1 MAKRTL
7 RVLPVVF
14 LSMMCLMLILF
25 GCLEAVRENGRMKV
39 GVTVPEQDTMAMALV
54 NTIQDMGELSSF
66 CDFSIVT
73 EEEGKKKL
81 EQGEISALIVVPEEI
96 LQKVY
101 RNDKV
106 SIAMYM
112 PGKPTLESALIREFA
127 EAGTSLVLTAKAG
140 DYTAYHMYQKYGK
153 AGTMQKVAQDMNGQY
168 IQFVIRQETLFQNR
182 PVTGKDGI
190 SDEDR
195 MILSA
200 IVLVLFLLA
209 IPVLQLRRKEAPVL
223 SLQLARKGIRPLFSL
238 LCNECMIA
246 FILWV
251 AMSAGIFSLVMI
263 LGWKIAV
270 GVLVCCLFLGC
281 LLTAA
286 ALLLL
291 YTSGQGTA
299 GGVLLIF
306 FASLA
311 QIFLAGGIFPV
322 SVLPEICVRIGNIL
336 PGGLLMRFLYQ
347 GMTGGFD
354 LSAGMGIVI
363 YSILFF
369 GAALWLTGEK
379 GRKCA

>member
-1 MAKRTL
+1 MTKRTL

-66 CDFSIVT
+66 CDFSMVT

-81 EQGEISALIVVPEEI
+81 EQGEISALIVVPEKI

-112 PGKPTLESALIREFA
+112 PGKPTLESAMIREFA

-140 DYTAYHMYQKYGK
+140 DYTAYHMYQRYGK
-153 AGTMQKVAQDMNGQY
+153 AGTMQKVAQDMNGEY

-182 PVTGKDGI
+182 PVTGKDGM
-190 SDEDR
+190 SDEER
-195 MILSA
+195 MILSG

-209 IPVLQLRRKEAPVL
+209 IPVLQLRGKEAPVL

-238 LCNECMIA
+238 LCNAFMIA
-246 FILWV
+246 FILWA
-251 AMSAGIFSLVMI
+251 AMSAGVFFLVMM
-263 LGWKIAV
+263 LGWKIAM

-281 LLTAA
+281 LLTAS

-347 GMTGGFD
+347 AMAGGLD
-354 LSAGMGIVI
+354 LSAGMGIMI

>member
-347 GMTGGFD
+347 GMTGGLD

>member
-1 MAKRTL
+1 MTKRTL

-39 GVTVPEQDTMAMALV
+39 GVTVPKQDTMTMALV

-66 CDFSIVT
+66 CDFSMVT

-81 EQGEISALIVVPEEI
+81 EQGEISALIVVPEKI

-112 PGKPTLESALIREFA
+112 PGKPTLESAMIREFA

-140 DYTAYHMYQKYGK
+140 DYTAYHMYQRYGK

-168 IQFVIRQETLFQNR
+168 VQFVIRQETLFQNR
-182 PVTGKDGI
+182 PVTGKDGM
-190 SDEDR
+190 SDEER
-195 MILSA
+195 MILSG

-209 IPVLQLRRKEAPVL
+209 IPVLQLRGKEAPVL

-251 AMSAGIFSLVMI
+251 TMSAGSFSLVMM
-263 LGWKIAV
+263 LGWKIAM

-281 LLTAA
+281 LLTAS

-291 YTSGQGTA
+291 YASGQGTA

-306 FASLA
+306 VASLA

-347 GMTGGFD
+347 GMTGGLD

>member
-1 MAKRTL
+1 MTKRTL

-66 CDFSIVT
+66 CDFSMVT

-81 EQGEISALIVVPEEI
+81 EQGEISALIVVPEKI

-112 PGKPTLESALIREFA
+112 PGKPTLESAMIREFA

-140 DYTAYHMYQKYGK
+140 DYTAYHIYQKYGK

-182 PVTGKDGI
+182 PVTGKDGM
-190 SDEDR
+190 SDEER
-195 MILSA
+195 MILSG

-209 IPVLQLRRKEAPVL
+209 IPVLQLRGKEAPVL

-238 LCNECMIA
+238 LCNAFMIA
-246 FILWV
+246 FILW
-251 AMSAGIFSLVMI
+251 ASMSAGVFYLVMM

-347 GMTGGFD
+347 GMTGGLD

>member
-1 MAKRTL
+1 MTKRTL

-25 GCLEAVRENGRMKV
+25 GCLETVRENGRMKV

-66 CDFSIVT
+66 CDFSMVT

-81 EQGEISALIVVPEEI
+81 EQGEISALIVVPEKI

-112 PGKPTLESALIREFA
+112 PGKPTLESAMLREFA
-127 EAGTSLVLTAKAG
+127 ESGTSLVLTAKAG

-168 IQFVIRQETLFQNR
+168 IQFVIRQETLFQNT
-182 PVTGKDGI
+182 PVMGKDGM
-190 SDEDR
+190 SDEER
-195 MILSA
+195 MVLSG

-209 IPVLQLRRKEAPVL
+209 IPVLQLRGKEAPVL

-246 FILWV
+246 LILWV
-251 AMSAGIFSLVMI
+251 SMSAGSFSLMMI
-263 LGWKIAV
+263 LGWKIAA

-281 LLTAA
+281 LLTAS

-311 QIFLAGGIFPV
+311 QIFLVGGIFPV

-336 PGGLLMRFLYQ
+336 PGGLLVRFLYQ
-347 GMTGGFD
+347 GMTGGLD

-369 GAALWLTGEK
+369 RAALWLTGEK